1 MAMGSLL
8 GHYGASES
16 GRQCGPESSLDRRH
30 LVLHTGA
37 DLLFGYSPAVT
48 PAQ

>member
-16 GRQCGPESSLDRRH
+16 GRQCGPESPLDRRH

-37 DLLFGYSPAVT
+37 DLLFGYLQAV
-48 PAQ
+48 AAAR